1 MQESE
6 NFDFSEVSNALA
18 YFRNLRFDLF
28 SQQPQ
33 FDPIHSYHTQLLA
46 GWSGSSNPAR
56 LTGYLHP
63 DFIRRQVI
71 KTEAGIKAKSQNSY
85 ITAVRLNPE
94 DYNQDQLVI
103 NYSFSTGRFGQMLL
117 ASTSVGI
124 CFIGFADEE
133 EDKAME
139 DLIRRFPF
147 ASVKPFQDA
156 HQLNAIN
163 YFKDPLN
170 DTSQIKLHLKA
181 TPFQFSIWNK
191 VLQIPLGGLVSYGSL
206 TDDVKSAR
214 ATGTAVGDNP
224 VAYLVPCHR
233 VVRANGEFGPY
244 FWGADRKAVLI
255 SWEAYILNN

>member
-6 NFDFSEVSNALA
+6 NFDFSEVSNALT

-28 SQQPQ
+28 SQQSLS
-33 FDPIHSYHTQLLA
+33 DPIHIHNAKLLS
-46 GWSGSSNPAR
+46 GWSGSQEPAR

-63 DFIRRQVI
+63 DFIRRQII
-71 KTEAGIKAKSQNSY
+71 KTEPGIQGKNLNSNV
-85 ITAVRLNPE
+85 TVERLNPD
-94 DYNQDQLVI
+94 DYIQDALVI
-103 NYSFSTGRFGQMLL
+103 NYSFSAGRFGKMLL

-124 CFIGFADEE
+124 CFIGFADAE

-147 ASVKPFQDA
+147 ASVKNYQDE

-170 DTSQIKLHLKA
+170 DTSQIKLHLKG
-181 TPFQFSIWNK
+181 TPFQFAIWNK
-191 VLQIPLGGLVSYGSL
+191 LLQIPLGGLVSYGSL
-206 TDDVKSAR
+206 TEDVKSAR

-255 SWEAYILNN
+255 SWEAYMLNN